1 MTTKERLDPKVLGTA
16 GILITGALAVLFDTT
31 IVGVALHSLADD
43 LHTSVATVQWVATA
57 YLLALGMTVP
67 LSTWATARFG
77 GRRVWLFSLA
87 VFMVGSVAAG
97 ASWNAPALI
106 AARVVQGVG
115 GGLMMPVM
123 TTLIVRAAGGR
134 MLGRVTSII
143 TLPAVLGPI
152 LGPLVGGLIVTH
164 LDWRWMFWVNIP
176 LSVAGLVL

>member
-1 MTTKERLDPKVLGTA
+1 
-16 GILITGALAVLFDTT
+16 
-31 IVGVALHSLADD
+31 
-43 LHTSVATVQWVATA
+43 
-57 YLLALGMTVP
+57 MTVP

-176 LSVAGLVL
+176 LSVAGLVLAARFLDRDEPASRPRLDVVGFALLAPGIAAVLLGFSGASD